1 MTSVPFEGAMNVG
14 AEGDM
19 METRPS
25 ELISVSKLG
34 DIDRSWVSVDGS
46 YAMYTQKLVET
57 WGSKF
62 WKEWKLGRVGFRQA
76 LWTSMWF
83 QMTTSRRGH
92 ERVHPY
98 PGHYVFVVHVGI
110 WCGPLPWP
118 IGTKP

>member
-1 MTSVPFEGAMNVG
+1 MNVG

-34 DIDRSWVSVDGS
+34 DIDRSWVSVDGRSTDHRSQGWS

-92 ERVHPY
+92 ERVHPIRVITCLSFMSEFGAGLY
-98 PGHYVFVVHVGI
+98 H
-110 WCGPLPWP
+110 GPLEQP
-118 IGTKP
+118 